1 MFFTQRLCHMRTR
14 HIQQP
19 LNFDRNVREKD
30 LSLPQPTLCE
40 DCLMSELMHLQQS
53 KSPCLIFQEGKVH
66 IVFLLELYMSKQTEA
81 ERSGIQAA
89 AVDAHTWIFSLT
101 NAFPTEDCAHLNKFH
116 QVGDMWTDSRSVAFE
131 SDWSVSQPTGQLF
144 KDRNANLLICRCFSA
159 CGETLAQ

>member
-101 NAFPTEDCAHLNKFH
+101 NAFPTEDWISFIKWEICEQTADQLPLN
-116 QVGDMWTDSRSVAFE
+116 QTD
-131 SDWSVSQPTGQLF
+131 
-144 KDRNANLLICRCFSA
+144 LLASPQDSFSKT
-159 CGETLAQ
+159 ETQTCWFADVFLPVEKL